1 MLGTNLHL
9 LTNQRVGRAMLVTRC
24 LREHGTEETTHSL
37 LFNPGSVPGAPDSLA
52 HAVIHSP

>member
-1 MLGTNLHL
+1 
-9 LTNQRVGRAMLVTRC
+9 MLVTRC